1 MCIYIYVCICI
12 YIYIDIVHLSEKDA
26 RMPVQNGIF
35 GAGSWSQINSMWGTS
50 CGEAVVLR

>member
-1 MCIYIYVCICI
+1 MYI
-12 YIYIDIVHLSEKDA
+12 YIYIYIVHLSEKDA